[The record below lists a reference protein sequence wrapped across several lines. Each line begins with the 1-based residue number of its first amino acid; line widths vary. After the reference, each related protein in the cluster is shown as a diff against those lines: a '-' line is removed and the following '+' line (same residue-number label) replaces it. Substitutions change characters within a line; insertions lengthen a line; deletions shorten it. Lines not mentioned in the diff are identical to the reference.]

1 MDNDDN
7 KVLII
12 ESVIKSNVFLNY
24 LKKLIIDILYENQV
38 SFSSIKKEGSFYIIK
53 LIKDNELVHA
63 MDLLDKVSGIS
74 RIFIA
79 QFFVVDYDVISQTV
93 IKIGKKILLDN
104 EKFSITIATSK
115 ENNIKKNEFLFFRQ
129 DLEFLIISEL
139 SSIST
144 SIKYV
149 RNESEADKIL
159 FVLIGT
165 NFAYISLLLKKGK
178 EVMPF
183 KFLKEKVICPVYN
196 EYSFLS
202 LIAILNNG
210 FFPFPFIFYNNEN
223 QLIKILKS
231 FDKIIK
237 NYPIRHIDIN
247 LIQLD
252 EQLHYNTF
260 SKFKTNDTFYRNEKT
275 MVKLML
281 DEIIVVTLL
290 QLKIDIDFICLPL
303 LPFLHPLWFFKKNIH
318 LSFKSGK
325 IPLTPFLFNYEFK
338 NTLKDFYNC
347 DRSAIDEQSLDSIIS
362 FLDITQEEFEI
373 FFEKFAKI
381 FKLPSKKEI
390 VQFNLDVGK
399 DDILDILDSI

>member
-1 MDNDDN
+1 LDNVDN

-24 LKKLIIDILYENQV
+24 LKKLIIDILYENHI
-38 SFSSIKKEGSFYIIK
+38 SFSSIKKDGSFYIIK
-53 LIKDNELVHA
+53 LNKDDELVNA

-79 QFFVVDYDVISQTV
+79 QLFVVDYDVISQKV
-93 IKIGKKILLDN
+93 IQIGKKILLND
-104 EKFSITIATSK
+104 EKFSIMIATSK
-115 ENNIKKNEFLFFRQ
+115 ENDKNKNNFSFFRQ

-139 SSIST
+139 SNIPT
-144 SIKYV
+144 GIKYV

-165 NFAYISLLLKKGK
+165 NFAYISLMLKKGK
-178 EVMPF
+178 EMMPF
-183 KFLKEKVICPVYN
+183 KFLKEKVICPVYS

-210 FFPFPFIFYNNEN
+210 FSPFPFIFYNNEN

-231 FDKIIK
+231 LDKIIK
-237 NYPIRHIDIN
+237 NYPIRQIDIN

-252 EQLHYNTF
+252 EQHYNIY
-260 SKFKTNDTFYRNEKT
+260 SKFKTNDTFYRHKKT

-303 LPFLHPLWFFKKNIH
+303 LPFLHPLWFFKKNIL

-325 IPLTPFLFNYEFK
+325 IPLTPFLFNYEFQ

-347 DRSAIDEQSLDSIIS
+347 DKSAIDDQSLDYVIS

-373 FFEKFAKI
+373 TFEKFVKI
-381 FKLPSKKEI
+381 FELPSKKEI
-390 VQFNLDVGK
+390 MQFNLDVGK
-399 DDILDILDSI
+399 DDILDILDSV

>member
-1 MDNDDN
+1 
-7 KVLII
+7 
-12 ESVIKSNVFLNY
+12 
-24 LKKLIIDILYENQV
+24 
-38 SFSSIKKEGSFYIIK
+38 
-53 LIKDNELVHA
+53 
-63 MDLLDKVSGIS
+63 MDLLDKISGIS

-79 QFFVVDYDVISQTV
+79 QFFVVDYDIISQTV

-183 KFLKEKVICPVYN
+183 KFLKEKVICPVYS

-252 EQLHYNTF
+252 EQLNYNTF
-260 SKFKTNDTFYRNEKT
+260 SKFKTNDTYYRNGKT

-373 FFEKFAKI
+373 IFEKFVKI

-390 VQFNLDVGK
+390 VHFNLDVGK

>member
-1 MDNDDN
+1 LDNVDN

-24 LKKLIIDILYENQV
+24 LKKLIIDILYENHI
-38 SFSSIKKEGSFYIIK
+38 SFSSIKKDGSFYIIK
-53 LIKDNELVHA
+53 LNKDDELVNA

-79 QFFVVDYDVISQTV
+79 QFFVVDYDVISQKV
-93 IKIGKKILLDN
+93 IQIGKKILLND
-104 EKFSITIATSK
+104 EKFSIMIATSK
-115 ENNIKKNEFLFFRQ
+115 ENDKNKNNFSFFRQ

-139 SSIST
+139 SNIPT
-144 SIKYV
+144 GIKYV

-165 NFAYISLLLKKGK
+165 NFAYISLMLKKGK
-178 EVMPF
+178 EMMPF
-183 KFLKEKVICPVYN
+183 KFLKEKVICPVYS

-210 FFPFPFIFYNNEN
+210 FSPFPFIFYNNEN

-231 FDKIIK
+231 LDKIIK
-237 NYPIRHIDIN
+237 NYPIRQIDIN

-252 EQLHYNTF
+252 EQHYNIY
-260 SKFKTNDTFYRNEKT
+260 SKFKTNDTFYRHKKT

-303 LPFLHPLWFFKKNIH
+303 LPFLHPLWFFKKNIL

-325 IPLTPFLFNYEFK
+325 IPLTPFLFNYEFQ

-347 DRSAIDEQSLDSIIS
+347 DKSAIDDQSLDYVIS

-373 FFEKFAKI
+373 TFEKFFKI
-381 FKLPSKKEI
+381 FELPSKKEI
-390 VQFNLDVGK
+390 MQFNLDVGK
-399 DDILDILDSI
+399 DDILDILDSV

>member
-1 MDNDDN
+1 LDNVDN

-24 LKKLIIDILYENQV
+24 LKKLIIDILYENHI
-38 SFSSIKKEGSFYIIK
+38 SFSSIKKDGSFYIIK
-53 LIKDNELVHA
+53 LNKDDELVNA

-79 QFFVVDYDVISQTV
+79 QFFVVDYDVISQKV
-93 IKIGKKILLDN
+93 IQIGKKILLND

-115 ENNIKKNEFLFFRQ
+115 ENDKNKNNFLFFRQ

-139 SSIST
+139 SNIPT
-144 SIKYV
+144 GIKYV

-165 NFAYISLLLKKGK
+165 NFAYISLMLKKGK
-178 EVMPF
+178 EMMPF
-183 KFLKEKVICPVYN
+183 KFLKEKVICPVYS

-210 FFPFPFIFYNNEN
+210 FSPFPFIFYNNEN

-231 FDKIIK
+231 LDKIIK
-237 NYPIRHIDIN
+237 NYPIRQIDIN

-252 EQLHYNTF
+252 EQHYNIY
-260 SKFKTNDTFYRNEKT
+260 SKFKTNDTFYRPKKT

-325 IPLTPFLFNYEFK
+325 IPLMPFLFNYEFQ

-347 DRSAIDEQSLDSIIS
+347 DKSAIDDQSLDYVIS

-373 FFEKFAKI
+373 TFEKFVKI
-381 FKLPSKKEI
+381 FELPSKKEI
-390 VQFNLDVGK
+390 MQFNLDVGK
-399 DDILDILDSI
+399 DDILDILDSV

>member
-1 MDNDDN
+1 LDNVDN
-7 KVLII
+7 KVLVI

-38 SFSSIKKEGSFYIIK
+38 FFSSIKKDGYFYIIK
-53 LIKDNELVHA
+53 LIKDNELVNA

-93 IKIGKKILLDN
+93 IQIGKKILLND

-115 ENNIKKNEFLFFRQ
+115 ENDKNKNKFLFFRQ

-139 SSIST
+139 SNIPT
-144 SIKYV
+144 GIKYV

-165 NFAYISLLLKKGK
+165 NFAYISLMLKKGK
-178 EVMPF
+178 EMMPF
-183 KFLKEKVICPVYN
+183 KFLKEKVICPVYS

-231 FDKIIK
+231 LDKIIK
-237 NYPIRHIDIN
+237 NYPIRQIDIN

-252 EQLHYNTF
+252 EQQYNTY
-260 SKFKTNDTFYRNEKT
+260 SKFKTNNTFYRNRKT
-275 MVKLML
+275 MDKLML

-290 QLKIDIDFICLPL
+290 QLKINIDFISLPL
-303 LPFLHPLWFFKKNIH
+303 LPFLHPLWFFKKNIQ

-325 IPLTPFLFNYEFK
+325 IPLTPFLFNYDFQ
-338 NTLKDFYNC
+338 NTLNDFYTC
-347 DRSAIDEQSLDSIIS
+347 DKSAIDEQSLDSIIS
-362 FLDITQEEFEI
+362 FLDVTQEEFEI
-373 FFEKFAKI
+373 TFEKFVKI
-381 FKLPSKKEI
+381 FELPSKKEI
-390 VQFNLDVGK
+390 MQFKLDVGK
-399 DDILDILDSI
+399 DDILDILDSV

>member
-1 MDNDDN
+1 LDNVDN

-24 LKKLIIDILYENQV
+24 LKKLIIDILYENHV
-38 SFSSIKKEGSFYIIK
+38 SISSIKKDGSFYIIK

-79 QFFVVDYDVISQTV
+79 QFTVVDYDVISQTV
-93 IKIGKKILLDN
+93 IQIGKKILLND

-115 ENNIKKNEFLFFRQ
+115 ENNKNKNNFLFFRQ

-144 SIKYV
+144 GIKYV

-178 EVMPF
+178 EIMPF
-183 KFLKEKVICPVYN
+183 KFLKEKVICPVYS

-231 FDKIIK
+231 LDKIIK

-252 EQLHYNTF
+252 EQLYNIY
-260 SKFKTNDTFYRNEKT
+260 SKFKTNDTFYRNRKKV
-275 MVKLML
+275 VKLML

-290 QLKIDIDFICLPL
+290 QLKVDVDFICLPL

-325 IPLTPFLFNYEFK
+325 IPLTPFLFNYEFM

-347 DRSAIDEQSLDSIIS
+347 DKSAIDEQSMDSIIS

-373 FFEKFAKI
+373 IFEKFVKI
-381 FKLPSKKEI
+381 FELPSKNEI
-390 VQFNLDVGK
+390 MQFNLDVGK

>member
-303 LPFLHPLWFFKKNIH
+303 LPFLHP
-318 LSFKSGK
+318 
-325 IPLTPFLFNYEFK
+325 
-338 NTLKDFYNC
+338 
-347 DRSAIDEQSLDSIIS
+347 
-362 FLDITQEEFEI
+362 
-373 FFEKFAKI
+373 
-381 FKLPSKKEI
+381 
-390 VQFNLDVGK
+390 
-399 DDILDILDSI
+399 

>member
-1 MDNDDN
+1 
-7 KVLII
+7 
-12 ESVIKSNVFLNY
+12 VI
-24 LKKLIIDILYENQV
+24 
-38 SFSSIKKEGSFYIIK
+38 
-53 LIKDNELVHA
+53 
-63 MDLLDKVSGIS
+63 
-74 RIFIA
+74 
-79 QFFVVDYDVISQTV
+79 DYDIISQTV
-93 IKIGKKILLDN
+93 IQIGKKILLDN

-115 ENNIKKNEFLFFRQ
+115 ENNKKKDEFLFFRQ

-144 SIKYV
+144 GIKYV

-183 KFLKEKVICPVYN
+183 KFLKEKVICPVYS

-210 FFPFPFIFYNNEN
+210 FSPFPFIFYTNEN
-223 QLIKILKS
+223 QLIKTLKS

-237 NYPIRHIDIN
+237 NYPIRHIDIH

-252 EQLHYNTF
+252 EQLNYNKN
-260 SKFKTNDTFYRNEKT
+260 SIFKTNDTLYRNKKT

-347 DRSAIDEQSLDSIIS
+347 DKSTIDEQSLDSIIS

-373 FFEKFAKI
+373 IFEKFVKI
-381 FKLPSKKEI
+381 FELPSKKEI

>member
-1 MDNDDN
+1 MDNVDN
-7 KVLII
+7 RVLII

-24 LKKLIIDILYENQV
+24 LKKLIIDILYENHI
-38 SFSSIKKEGSFYIIK
+38 SFSSIKKDGSFYIIK
-53 LIKDNELVHA
+53 LNKDDELVNA

-79 QFFVVDYDVISQTV
+79 QLFVVDYDVISQKV
-93 IKIGKKILLDN
+93 IQIGKKILLND

-115 ENNIKKNEFLFFRQ
+115 ENDKNKNNFLFFRQ

-139 SSIST
+139 SNIPT
-144 SIKYV
+144 GIKYV

-165 NFAYISLLLKKGK
+165 NFAYISLMLKKGK
-178 EVMPF
+178 EMMPF
-183 KFLKEKVICPVYN
+183 KFLKEKVICPVYS

-210 FFPFPFIFYNNEN
+210 FSPFPFIFYNNEN

-231 FDKIIK
+231 LDKIIK
-237 NYPIRHIDIN
+237 NYPIRQIDIN

-252 EQLHYNTF
+252 EQHYNIY
-260 SKFKTNDTFYRNEKT
+260 SKFKTNDTFYRHKKT

-303 LPFLHPLWFFKKNIH
+303 LPFLHPLWFFKKNIL

-325 IPLTPFLFNYEFK
+325 IPLTPFLFNYEFL

-347 DRSAIDEQSLDSIIS
+347 DKSAIDDQSLDYVIS

-373 FFEKFAKI
+373 TFEKFVKI
-381 FKLPSKKEI
+381 FELPSKKEI
-390 VQFNLDVGK
+390 MQFNLDVGK
-399 DDILDILDSI
+399 DDILDILDSV

>member
-1 MDNDDN
+1 MDNVDN
-7 KVLII
+7 RVLII

-24 LKKLIIDILYENQV
+24 LKKLIIDILYENHI
-38 SFSSIKKEGSFYIIK
+38 SFSSIKKDGSFYIIK
-53 LIKDNELVHA
+53 LNKDDELVNA

-79 QFFVVDYDVISQTV
+79 QFFVVDYDVISQKV
-93 IKIGKKILLDN
+93 IQIGKKILLND

-115 ENNIKKNEFLFFRQ
+115 ENDKNKNNFLFFRQ

-139 SSIST
+139 SNIPT
-144 SIKYV
+144 GIKYV

-165 NFAYISLLLKKGK
+165 NFAYISLMLKKGK
-178 EVMPF
+178 EMMPF
-183 KFLKEKVICPVYN
+183 KFLKEKVICPVYS

-210 FFPFPFIFYNNEN
+210 FSPFPFIFYNNEN

-231 FDKIIK
+231 LDKIIK
-237 NYPIRHIDIN
+237 NYPIRQIDIN

-252 EQLHYNTF
+252 EQHYNIY
-260 SKFKTNDTFYRNEKT
+260 SKFKTNDTFYRHKKT

-303 LPFLHPLWFFKKNIH
+303 LPFLHPLWFFKKNIL

-325 IPLTPFLFNYEFK
+325 IPLTPFLFNYEFQ

-347 DRSAIDEQSLDSIIS
+347 DKSAIDDQSLDYVIS

-373 FFEKFAKI
+373 TFEKFVKI
-381 FKLPSKKEI
+381 FELPSKKEI
-390 VQFNLDVGK
+390 MQFNLDVGK
-399 DDILDILDSI
+399 DDILDILDSV

>member
-1 MDNDDN
+1 MDNVDN

-24 LKKLIIDILYENQV
+24 LKKLIIDILYENHI
-38 SFSSIKKEGSFYIIK
+38 SFSSIKKDGYFYIIK
-53 LIKDNELVHA
+53 LNKDNELVNA

-79 QFFVVDYDVISQTV
+79 QFFVVDYDVISQKV
-93 IKIGKKILLDN
+93 IQIGKKILLND

-115 ENNIKKNEFLFFRQ
+115 ENDKNKNKFLFFRQ

-139 SSIST
+139 SNIST
-144 SIKYV
+144 GIKYV

-178 EVMPF
+178 EMMPF
-183 KFLKEKVICPVYN
+183 KFLKEKVICPVYS

-210 FFPFPFIFYNNEN
+210 FSPFPFIFYNNEN

-231 FDKIIK
+231 LDKIIK
-237 NYPIRHIDIN
+237 NYPIRQIDIN

-252 EQLHYNTF
+252 EQHYNIY
-260 SKFKTNDTFYRNEKT
+260 SKFKTNDTFYRHKKT

-303 LPFLHPLWFFKKNIH
+303 LPFLHPLWFFKKNIL

-325 IPLTPFLFNYEFK
+325 IPLTPFLFNYEFQ

-347 DRSAIDEQSLDSIIS
+347 DKSAIDDQSLDYIIS

-373 FFEKFAKI
+373 TFEKFVKI
-381 FKLPSKKEI
+381 FELPSKKEI
-390 VQFNLDVGK
+390 MQFNLDVGK
-399 DDILDILDSI
+399 DDILDILDSV

>member
-1 MDNDDN
+1 MDNVDN

-24 LKKLIIDILYENQV
+24 LKKLIIDILYENHI
-38 SFSSIKKEGSFYIIK
+38 SFSSIKKDGSFYIIK
-53 LIKDNELVHA
+53 LNKDDELVNA

-79 QFFVVDYDVISQTV
+79 QFFVVDYDVISQKV
-93 IKIGKKILLDN
+93 IQIGKKILLND

-115 ENNIKKNEFLFFRQ
+115 ENDKNKNNFLFFRQ

-139 SSIST
+139 SNIPT
-144 SIKYV
+144 GIKYV

-165 NFAYISLLLKKGK
+165 NFAYISLMLKKGK
-178 EVMPF
+178 EMMPF
-183 KFLKEKVICPVYN
+183 KFLKEKVICPVYS

-210 FFPFPFIFYNNEN
+210 FSPFPFIFYNNEN

-231 FDKIIK
+231 LDKIIK
-237 NYPIRHIDIN
+237 NYPIRQIDIN

-252 EQLHYNTF
+252 EQHYNIY
-260 SKFKTNDTFYRNEKT
+260 SKFKTNDTFYRHKKT

-303 LPFLHPLWFFKKNIH
+303 LPFLHPLWFFKKNIL

-325 IPLTPFLFNYEFK
+325 IPLTPFLFNYEFQ

-347 DRSAIDEQSLDSIIS
+347 DKSAIDDQSLDYVIS

-373 FFEKFAKI
+373 TFEKFVKI
-381 FKLPSKKEI
+381 FELPSKKEI
-390 VQFNLDVGK
+390 MQFNLDVGK
-399 DDILDILDSI
+399 DDILDILDSV

>member
-1 MDNDDN
+1 LDNVDN
-7 KVLII
+7 KVLVI
-12 ESVIKSNVFLNY
+12 ESVIKSNIFLNY
-24 LKKLIIDILYENQV
+24 LKKLIIDILYENHV
-38 SFSSIKKEGSFYIIK
+38 SFSSIKKEGYFYVIK
-53 LIKDNELVHA
+53 LVKDNELVNA
-63 MDLLDKVSGIS
+63 MDLLEKVSGIS

-93 IKIGKKILLDN
+93 IQIGKKILLND

-115 ENNIKKNEFLFFRQ
+115 ENDKNKNKFLFFRQ

-139 SSIST
+139 SNVST
-144 SIKYV
+144 GIKYV

-165 NFAYISLLLKKGK
+165 NVAYISLLLKKGK
-178 EVMPF
+178 EMMPF

-231 FDKIIK
+231 LDKIIK
-237 NYPIRHIDIN
+237 NYPIRQIDIN
-247 LIQLD
+247 LIKLD
-252 EQLHYNTF
+252 EQHYNTY
-260 SKFKTNDTFYRNEKT
+260 SKFKTNDTFYRNRKT
-275 MVKLML
+275 MGKLMF
-281 DEIIVVTLL
+281 DEIILITLL

-325 IPLTPFLFNYEFK
+325 IPLTPFLFNYDFQ
-338 NTLKDFYNC
+338 NTLKDFYTC
-347 DRSAIDEQSLDSIIS
+347 DDSAIDEQSLDSIIS
-362 FLDITQEEFEI
+362 FLDIAQEEFEI
-373 FFEKFAKI
+373 TFEKFVKI
-381 FKLPSKKEI
+381 FELPSKKE
-390 VQFNLDVGK
+390 VMQFKLDVGK
-399 DDILDILDSI
+399 DDILDILDSV

>member
-1 MDNDDN
+1 LDNVDN

-24 LKKLIIDILYENQV
+24 LKKLIIDILYENHI
-38 SFSSIKKEGSFYIIK
+38 SFSSIKKDGSFYIIK
-53 LIKDNELVHA
+53 LNKDDELVNA

-79 QFFVVDYDVISQTV
+79 QLFVVDYDVISQKV
-93 IKIGKKILLDN
+93 IQIGKKILLND
-104 EKFSITIATSK
+104 EKFSIMIATSK
-115 ENNIKKNEFLFFRQ
+115 ENDKNKNNFSFFRQ

-139 SSIST
+139 SNIPT
-144 SIKYV
+144 GIKYV

-165 NFAYISLLLKKGK
+165 NFAYISLMLKKGK
-178 EVMPF
+178 EMMPF
-183 KFLKEKVICPVYN
+183 KFLKEKVICPVYS

-210 FFPFPFIFYNNEN
+210 FSPFPFIFYNNEN

-231 FDKIIK
+231 LDKIIK
-237 NYPIRHIDIN
+237 NYPIRQIDIN

-252 EQLHYNTF
+252 EQHYNIY
-260 SKFKTNDTFYRNEKT
+260 SKFKTNDTFYRHKKT

-303 LPFLHPLWFFKKNIH
+303 LPFLHPLWFFKKNIL

-325 IPLTPFLFNYEFK
+325 IPLTPFLFNYDFQ
-338 NTLKDFYNC
+338 NTLKDFYTCN
-347 DRSAIDEQSLDSIIS
+347 DSAIDEQSLDSIIS

-373 FFEKFAKI
+373 TFEKFVKI
-381 FKLPSKKEI
+381 FELPSKKEI
-390 VQFNLDVGK
+390 MQFNLDVGK
-399 DDILDILDSI
+399 DDILDILDSV